1 MLRPAIGSGEVVGRF
16 TLRARLGEGGMGEVW
31 RAHDPELARDVAVK
45 VLRPGVATSA
55 ARAHEAR
62 ARLRR
67 EAQAMARLAHPNVL
81 PIYEV
86 GEADAQL
93 FLVMELVDGGT
104 LTGWL
109 AERPRSP
116 AAIVAA
122 FVEAGR
128 GLAAA
133 HDAGLVHRDFKPD
146 NVLVGAD
153 RRIRVTDF
161 GLVGHGEAGA
171 DADADPSTSIAD
183 VRTRTGAIL
192 GTPAYAAPE
201 VLARQPATVR
211 SDQFSFAVALYEALY
226 RQPPFAGDTVADL
239 YAAVTAG
246 AVRPPPSGDVPAPV
260 RDAILRALATDPAAR
275 WPSMAALLVALA
287 APPRRRWYG
296 WMVGGAVAVT
306 AATVAV
312 MAAGASTSPSR
323 PPPSPPAPPPSP
335 TAAPAALA
343 PPVQLTS
350 TGGCAGAPI
359 VRGDQVVYALDDG
372 TGPSILYKVPLA
384 GGAPVRMSDRS
395 LGVPVAGSRPD
406 RVLAILHE
414 QPERLVEIDLSG
426 TITDVPSPPALNSAI
441 GFAWDGHEL
450 FYSRPDRVQI
460 RAIAE
465 GVEHPLVDLPNGW
478 QATSIELSPD
488 GRWLLVGTA
497 GHAGACAIDR
507 HAPVASPRCVE
518 LPVSRGT
525 LLIVSPDEYLVTGLD
540 GTWRRRFDDA
550 APARLLTPTLIDGAG
565 MAIAGD
571 GRTVVAT
578 MCLVRARLLGLPAGG
593 GAPTVLDDG
602 RFMVPRARRQ
612 DGMIALARYVD
623 TQSTTLSVRTSAGTL
638 RDLTPR
644 AHIVRSPSWDASG
657 QLIAYRRGLTDGG
670 IYVVDLEPSA
680 PRRLT
685 DDPLDSTPI
694 FLADGRVAFSRMVE
708 PGHVQMFLVDP
719 ASGAIGPAPRPERRA
734 YDRHP
739 DGRILVGDRRRH
751 RLWLW
756 DPVSDRETLV
766 VASDDAAADAA
777 QITADGAAILAVWG
791 TELWRIGVADGK
803 TTLAYKGAPD
813 ATHLE
818 GATSLPD
825 GTVVVS
831 EGYYRGDLFVSHLPA
846 ADEPAR

>member
-1 MLRPAIGSGEVVGRF
+1 
-16 TLRARLGEGGMGEVW
+16 
-31 RAHDPELARDVAVK
+31 
-45 VLRPGVATSA
+45 
-55 ARAHEAR
+55 
-62 ARLRR
+62 
-67 EAQAMARLAHPNVL
+67 MARLAHPNVL

-246 AVRPPPSGDVPAPV
+246 AVRPPPSRRRAGAGARRDPA
-260 RDAILRALATDPAAR
+260 RAGHRSGGALAVDGRAAGRAGGPAAPTVARVDRR
-275 WPSMAALLVALA
+275 WRGRGDRGDGGGDGGRRVDVTEPSAALPA
-287 APPRRRWYG
+287 R
-296 WMVGGAVAVT
+296 
-306 AATVAV
+306 
-312 MAAGASTSPSR
+312 ASAFADRGPSR
-323 PPPSPPAPPPSP
+323 AR
-335 TAAPAALA
+335 AARAAHLDR
-343 PPVQLTS
+343 
-350 TGGCAGAPI
+350 GCAGAPI

-593 GAPTVLDDG
+593 GAPTVRLDDG